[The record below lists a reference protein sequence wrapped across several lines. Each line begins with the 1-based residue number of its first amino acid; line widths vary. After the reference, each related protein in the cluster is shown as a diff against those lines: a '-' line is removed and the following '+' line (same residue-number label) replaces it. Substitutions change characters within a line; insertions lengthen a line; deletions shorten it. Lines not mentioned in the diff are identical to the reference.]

1 MKICLT
7 NQEYNK
13 IIKIFNDFEIEL
25 PSIIKEDE
33 EDISIEIGDQCI
45 TIPLSNIDNL
55 SNEIKTYFLKFG
67 DSLVDI
73 KDWYKKIN
81 QYVYTELDEME
92 GTIFLMLLAIM
103 SSRTSVESNTI
114 IAMKVL
120 GDLLDDIKYRKP
132 QLKSFIEQYGGGMD
146 LKELSPYFSS
156 LKFYSYIVNDK
167 LSYGKSTLI
176 NLIKVVRFVVNNNF
190 NISKTDAINFLLKNY
205 NLDSKKFDSD
215 SIKSYKIHKYTI
227 NLIDPDFEIIG
238 QEKSHLFSVIDRHMI
253 RYFLPISRD
262 KDLDK
267 FSGMVFSN
275 RKGLYYILIDF
286 LKKIQNKLVSE
297 GINLKPNELQAII
310 WYIAIEKY
318 GKDKTDYKS
327 YIDVINR
334 LNEILMEISDQQE
347 NEELTIKKM
356 ISLIKGR
363 EKLIMKK
370 KNFPSK
376 EEKKQMKIKFGESK
390 NLNENKPSVDD
401 LSKFYKD
408 LMSGNTQL
416 QKQFKNYKI
425 DTNEVR
431 TMVKQI
437 VYTSELL
444 NELKRRKINIPDI
457 SKLKFSIEKT
467 KYHRIFQY
475 NLTDSP
481 LEPDNEN
488 FNVSITIEVPFD
500 DSFEDD
506 NTLIVVS
513 IFIKNRGRLKELFGY
528 SNRRAQKDNEFNS
541 LMVGGVLQNA
551 YKDLI
556 SKINL
561 NESIKDR
568 LKSKVDSINVQAIDY
583 LKDKIVSNNYDDEF
597 FYVINKYKDLLGD
610 DYTQKVVNYIKN
622 IIDSKTYLNDTFF
635 KLFTLFGKLLG
646 EDYGIKVEN
655 KIFNFYYNLI
665 LIHEDSFLYWAE
677 VYGFNTRFLNLIKDN
692 EKKKKLITKFISL
705 LDGDKTSEMDEL
717 FKDEYLQHF
726 IIDNKNLIEKNDF
739 IKFLN
744 NSVASLYYNDFS
756 EELENNFELLNNNSK
771 KYLVGKD
778 KRGDFMF
785 NMKFESLIKYYGLY
799 DRSIFFERLT
809 DETNNDY
816 IDDDRVIEIINKDI
830 VYNGKNKIK
839 VLDDIIDYE
848 LLYDSEH
855 FFINLKPELKKY
867 WVQERIKRF
876 GYDELEEYEKKET
889 GNYSKYKNLQQ
900 KITTKGEFLSDE
912 EFKDLLPKQKQ
923 QYLQRLKSDGEDLT
937 DWEKNYLSE
946 NEIKDNISNK
956 NLISL
961 FDNIKNKYNEILLK
975 TPIKIGDK
983 IFNKIERLWGRNDRT
998 WEILIKFEG
1007 NDEDYFIVKPLGI
1020 GNYFFKKNMKKEGFN
1035 RLSEIVYR
1043 IAKIIDIPFEKI
1055 DDVMDENFRG
1065 IKESIKDK
1073 LKSKSGNI
1081 EKDAIEFYSEK
1092 INNNEKLNLSS
1103 NIFDKLP
1110 ITLKLKYLVNKKEN
1124 NISIKSNEYE
1134 FLPDNIKNELFKK
1147 QYSITNNSYDFILK
1161 YIPTYYKGYSIE
1173 YNSMEGNIHWSV
1185 GNRGFYATPFWETY
1199 FGNENHIIPV
1209 WDELNELQTD
1219 IKIPQHYNN
1228 LNTVKEIYDF
1238 INNFYLPKTYE
1249 TIEKIIKNDIN
1260 EGIKLK
1266 NGILNESRTII
1277 SEEMTYHI
1285 ENGLSLKENVFR
1297 CGSESYYNLINECR
1311 NLYKNNIIE
1320 LNEID
1325 KEIIESD
1332 LGKTV
1337 KTTMGYVFLD
1347 SPFLL
1352 EEFDETLE
1360 TWGLM
1365 NESEYKGKKVKLN
1378 KPFRSSSGGKKY
1390 AVYVKNPESG
1400 NVKLIRF
1407 GDSNM
1412 RVGTGNKDRVKSFV
1426 ARHKCHE
1433 KKDKT
1438 KAGYWAC
1445 RLPQYGLV
1453 KYKGRFW

>member
-1 MKICLT
+1 MKICLN

-33 EDISIEIGDQCI
+33 EDISVEIGDQCI

-132 QLKSFIEQYGGGMD
+132 QLKRFIEEYGGGMD
-146 LKELSPYFSS
+146 LKELTSYFSS

-167 LSYGKSTLI
+167 LSYGKSTLM

-190 NISKTDAINFLLKNY
+190 NVSKTDAINFLLKNY
-205 NLDSKKFDSD
+205 NLDSKKFDAN

-262 KDLDK
+262 KDLDE

-286 LKKIQNKLVSE
+286 LKKIQNKLDSE

-390 NLNENKPSVDD
+390 KLDENKPSIED

-408 LMSGNTQL
+408 FMSGNTQI
-416 QKQFKNYKI
+416 QKQIKNYKI

-431 TMVKQI
+431 KMVEEI
-437 VYTSELL
+437 VYTPELL
-444 NELKRRKINIPDI
+444 NELKIRKINIPDI

-475 NLTDSP
+475 NLTDST
-481 LEPDNEN
+481 LEPDNEK

-500 DSFEDD
+500 ESFEDD
-506 NTLIVVS
+506 NTLIVAS
-513 IFIKNRGRLKELFGY
+513 IYIKNRGKLKGLFGY
-528 SNRRAQKDNEFNS
+528 SNRKAQKDNEFNS
-541 LMVGGVLQNA
+541 LMIGGVLQNA

-556 SKINL
+556 SKMGIKINEALNLKSRADIQKKEAVEFYINKLKEDRTNRIPNEIWQLIPLNVKQEIANDIYELVVNYYDKTGELMFNKEYLKFLDFLDDDDKSYIIEIILETDKDLPVIEWILEKKDLLLEEYLVTFINRYYKEIYYLDYENILIENFNELEDSAKKFLITNLIQHDSNTYFELILNNINL
-561 NESIKDR
+561 LNGRDAKYDFLSVLIDTEHYFDDERLINIINGLYDFYKNYNVKISIP
-568 LKSKVDSINVQAIDY
+568 LI
-583 LKDKIVSNNYDDEF
+583 DKIVRWELVEDLQF
-597 FYVINKYKDLLGD
+597 FYQHLSPHLQKYFL
-610 DYTQKVVNYIKN
+610 QKRLEIMGYDQLEDFEK
-622 IIDSKTYLNDTFF
+622 SKL
-635 KLFTLFGKLLG
+635 
-646 EDYGIKVEN
+646 
-655 KIFNFYYNLI
+655 
-665 LIHEDSFLYWAE
+665 
-677 VYGFNTRFLNLIKDN
+677 
-692 EKKKKLITKFISL
+692 
-705 LDGDKTSEMDEL
+705 DKTS
-717 FKDEYLQHF
+717 
-726 IIDNKNLIEKNDF
+726 NL
-739 IKFLN
+739 
-744 NSVASLYYNDFS
+744 
-756 EELENNFELLNNNSK
+756 
-771 KYLVGKD
+771 
-778 KRGDFMF
+778 
-785 NMKFESLIKYYGLY
+785 
-799 DRSIFFERLT
+799 
-809 DETNNDY
+809 
-816 IDDDRVIEIINKDI
+816 
-830 VYNGKNKIK
+830 
-839 VLDDIIDYE
+839 
-848 LLYDSEH
+848 
-855 FFINLKPELKKY
+855 
-867 WVQERIKRF
+867 
-876 GYDELEEYEKKET
+876 
-889 GNYSKYKNLQQ
+889 SKYKNLQQ
-900 KITTKGEFLSDE
+900 KVNTTGEFLSDE
-912 EFKDLLPKQKQ
+912 EFKELTPKQKQ
-923 QYLQRLKSDGEDLT
+923 KYIQRLKRDGEDLT
-937 DWEKNYLSE
+937 DWEKRYLGE
-946 NEIKDNISNK
+946 N
-956 NLISL
+956 
-961 FDNIKNKYNEILLK
+961 
-975 TPIKIGDK
+975 
-983 IFNKIERLWGRNDRT
+983 
-998 WEILIKFEG
+998 
-1007 NDEDYFIVKPLGI
+1007 
-1020 GNYFFKKNMKKEGFN
+1020 
-1035 RLSEIVYR
+1035 
-1043 IAKIIDIPFEKI
+1043 
-1055 DDVMDENFRG
+1055 
-1065 IKESIKDK
+1065 
-1073 LKSKSGNI
+1073 
-1081 EKDAIEFYSEK
+1081 
-1092 INNNEKLNLSS
+1092 KLNLKSRTKEIQDDALQFYINKINKDELINLPP
-1103 NIFDKLP
+1103 NIFDKLSND
-1110 ITLKLKYLVNKKEN
+1110 LKIKYLINKKEN

-1134 FLPDNIKNELFKK
+1134 FLPDNLKNELLKK
-1147 QYSITNNSYDFILK
+1147 QYSTNNDYDDYDFILK
-1161 YIPTYYKGYSIE
+1161 YIPNGYKGYSIN
-1173 YNSMEGNIHWSV
+1173 YDRMEGTVFWFS
-1185 GNRGFYATPFWETY
+1185 GNTGFDAAPFWKSPTLKKLSQ
-1199 FGNENHIIPV
+1199 FGIPK
-1209 WDELNELQTD
+1209 EY
-1219 IKIPQHYNN
+1219 HN

-1249 TIEKIIKNDIN
+1249 TIEKIIKNDMN

-1266 NGILNESRTII
+1266 NGVLNESRTII

-1285 ENGLSLKENVFR
+1285 ENNLSLNQNVFR
-1297 CGSESYYNLINECR
+1297 IGSESYYNLISECR
-1311 NLYKNNIIE
+1311 DLFNKGVIE
-1320 LNEID
+1320 LNEKD
-1325 KEIIESD
+1325 RELVESN
-1332 LGKTV
+1332 LGERV
-1337 KTTMGYVFLD
+1337 KTTHGWVYLD
-1347 SPFLL
+1347 SPFTLN
-1352 EEFDETLE
+1352 EIDETLE
-1360 TWGLM
+1360 TWGRM
-1365 NESEYKGKKVKLN
+1365 CEAEYKGKDVTLN

-1390 AVYVKNPESG
+1390 AVYVKNPENG

-1412 RVGTGNKDRVKSFV
+1412 RVRTANKERVKSFV

-1453 KYKGRFW
+1453 KYSGRFW

>member
-1 MKICLT
+1 MKICLN

-33 EDISIEIGDQCI
+33 EEDINLDFGNDQCI

-132 QLKSFIEQYGGGMD
+132 QLKRFIDEYGGGMD
-146 LKELSPYFSS
+146 LKELTPYFSS

-167 LSYGKSTLI
+167 LSYGKSTLM

-190 NISKTDAINFLLKNY
+190 NVSKTDAINFLLKNY
-205 NLDSKKFDSD
+205 NLDSKKFDAN

-286 LKKIQNKLVSE
+286 LKKIQNKLDSE

-390 NLNENKPSVDD
+390 KLDENKPSIED

-408 LMSGNTQL
+408 FMSGNTQI
-416 QKQFKNYKI
+416 QKQIKNYKI

-431 TMVKQI
+431 KLVEEI
-437 VYTSELL
+437 VYTPELL
-444 NELKRRKINIPDI
+444 NELKIRKINIPDI

-475 NLTDSP
+475 NLTDST
-481 LEPDNEN
+481 LEPDNEK

-500 DSFEDD
+500 ESFEDD
-506 NTLIVVS
+506 NTLIVAS
-513 IFIKNRGRLKELFGY
+513 IYIKNRGRLKELFGY
-528 SNRRAQKDNEFNS
+528 SNRRAQKDKEFNT
-541 LMVGGVLQNA
+541 LMIGGVLQNA

-556 SKINL
+556 SKMGVKINEAL
-561 NESIKDR
+561 N
-568 LKSKVDSINVQAIDY
+568 LKSRTKEIQ
-583 LKDKIVSNNYDDEF
+583 DDALQ
-597 FYVINKYKDLLGD
+597 FYINK
-610 DYTQKVVNYIKN
+610 
-622 IIDSKTYLNDTFF
+622 
-635 KLFTLFGKLLG
+635 
-646 EDYGIKVEN
+646 
-655 KIFNFYYNLI
+655 
-665 LIHEDSFLYWAE
+665 
-677 VYGFNTRFLNLIKDN
+677 
-692 EKKKKLITKFISL
+692 
-705 LDGDKTSEMDEL
+705 
-717 FKDEYLQHF
+717 
-726 IIDNKNLIEKNDF
+726 
-739 IKFLN
+739 
-744 NSVASLYYNDFS
+744 
-756 EELENNFELLNNNSK
+756 
-771 KYLVGKD
+771 
-778 KRGDFMF
+778 
-785 NMKFESLIKYYGLY
+785 
-799 DRSIFFERLT
+799 
-809 DETNNDY
+809 
-816 IDDDRVIEIINKDI
+816 INKD
-830 VYNGKNKIK
+830 
-839 VLDDIIDYE
+839 E
-848 LLYDSEH
+848 L
-855 FFINLKPELKKY
+855 INLP
-867 WVQERIKRF
+867 
-876 GYDELEEYEKKET
+876 
-889 GNYSKYKNLQQ
+889 
-900 KITTKGEFLSDE
+900 
-912 EFKDLLPKQKQ
+912 P
-923 QYLQRLKSDGEDLT
+923 
-937 DWEKNYLSE
+937 
-946 NEIKDNISNK
+946 
-956 NLISL
+956 
-961 FDNIKNKYNEILLK
+961 
-975 TPIKIGDK
+975 
-983 IFNKIERLWGRNDRT
+983 
-998 WEILIKFEG
+998 
-1007 NDEDYFIVKPLGI
+1007 
-1020 GNYFFKKNMKKEGFN
+1020 
-1035 RLSEIVYR
+1035 
-1043 IAKIIDIPFEKI
+1043 
-1055 DDVMDENFRG
+1055 
-1065 IKESIKDK
+1065 
-1073 LKSKSGNI
+1073 
-1081 EKDAIEFYSEK
+1081 
-1092 INNNEKLNLSS
+1092 
-1103 NIFDKLP
+1103 NIFDKLSND
-1110 ITLKLKYLVNKKEN
+1110 LKIKYLINKKEN

-1134 FLPDNIKNELFKK
+1134 FLPDNLKNELFKK
-1147 QYSITNNSYDFILK
+1147 QYSTTNNDYDFTLK
-1161 YIPTYYKGYSIE
+1161 YIPKGYKGYSIDYSDLE
-1173 YNSMEGNIHWSV
+1173 GSIYWSIGNI
-1185 GNRGFYATPFWETY
+1185 GFYATPFWEST
-1199 FGNENHIIPV
+1199 FHSKKIIPV
-1209 WDELNELQTD
+1209 WNAEGDKGED
-1219 IKIPQHYNN
+1219 IIIPKEYHN
-1228 LNTVKEIYDF
+1228 LTTVKEIYDF

-1249 TIEKIIKNDIN
+1249 TIEKLRKTMN

-1266 NGILNESRTII
+1266 NTHLNESRMII
-1277 SEEMTYHI
+1277 SEDVKYHI
-1285 ENGLSLKENVFR
+1285 ENNLSLNQNVFR
-1297 CGSESYYNLINECR
+1297 IGSESYYNLISECR
-1311 NLYKNNIIE
+1311 DLFNKGVIE
-1320 LNEID
+1320 LNEKD
-1325 KEIIESD
+1325 RELVESN
-1332 LGKTV
+1332 LGERV
-1337 KTTMGYVFLD
+1337 KTTHGWVYLD
-1347 SPFLL
+1347 SPFTLN
-1352 EEFDETLE
+1352 EIDETLE
-1360 TWGLM
+1360 TWGRM
-1365 NESEYKGKKVKLN
+1365 CEAEYKGKKVKLN

-1412 RVGTGNKDRVKSFV
+1412 RVGTANKERVKSFV

-1453 KYKGRFW
+1453 KYSGRFW